1 MYCHTFT
8 VMNNWKKCSG
18 EALRGSA
25 MLRPG
30 TAVKGNE
37 VGGRRSESVVYVFVD
52 NILHAMYKHVHVVYA
67 QCAHVHVYSVI
78 ATVL

>member
-37 VGGRRSESVVYVFVD
+37 VGGRRSESVVYVFVE
-52 NILHAMYKHVHVVYA
+52 
-67 QCAHVHVYSVI
+67 
-78 ATVL
+78 